1 MRKYTLD
8 RFEEDFAVLLDR
20 ENEEQ
25 QCLVLKDQLPLD
37 AREGDILQL
46 SWDGQ
51 TNEVNKV
58 KILKDETQSAK
69 KNAEDLLQKLLNKNK

>member
-1 MRKYTLD
+1 MRKYTID

-25 QCLVLKDQLPLD
+25 QCLVLKAQLPLD

-46 SWDGQ
+46 SWDEQ
-51 TNEVNKV
+51 TNEVHKV
-58 KILKDETQSAK
+58 EILKDETQSAK
-69 KNAEDLLQKLLNKNK
+69 KKAEDLLQKLLNKNK